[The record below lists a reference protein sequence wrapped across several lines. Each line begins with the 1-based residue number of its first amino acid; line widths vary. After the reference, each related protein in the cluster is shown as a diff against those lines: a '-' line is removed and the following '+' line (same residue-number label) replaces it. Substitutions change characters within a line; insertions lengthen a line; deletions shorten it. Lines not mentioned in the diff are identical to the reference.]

1 VTTVPRGTVV
11 TECLWSLDVLLAAG
25 LRHLGFRAWVG
36 NQETWNPDYWYLGL
50 GSYGLATQPA
60 ASQLA
65 SQ

>member
-1 VTTVPRGTVV
+1 VTTVPRGTVA

-25 LRHLGFRAWVG
+25 LRHLGFRAWTG
-36 NQETWNPDYWYLGL
+36 NQETGNPDYLHLDLGP
-50 GSYGLATQPA
+50 YGLATQPT